1 MENGEL
7 AALKAVNFDWTLS
20 LDSIWQTPAF
30 HNPNLHQYEKQILL
44 NELANLKGQTHEPH
58 LKPLGRVIA
67 GSPGSGKTAILA
79 ELRQHAASLPAFF
92 ILVNMTDIRDFGE
105 TVLLGYLESLQREI
119 VDGQSQLDDIVWY
132 LLKLSG
138 GMTTT
143 PVSDVDKV
151 REFMNNVLKI
161 MIKEY
166 PRETLAFS
174 NVVRAVILLGE
185 GDFEMREVGYT
196 WLQGLEVDVADQ
208 QRFGLRRNP
217 ASPAD
222 IIQGLSWL
230 MGLVKPTLLAFDQV
244 DNIVSNHMHLLDVP
258 DEKSVEPHY
267 EASRRLSLNIIED
280 LAGGLMALWDKL
292 SRTLMLAVCTDTSWD
307 ILEQRAFRST
317 TDRFHSPLLLKRLPN
332 SALAEDI
339 VERRLAAA
347 WQAHNITPPYPS
359 WPFASSFFT
368 RHGDWFPRDL
378 LKACDKHRNSCCEKG
393 QVLEI
398 FQPEIDPSS
407 KSPPENLHLEPIDNR
422 FRDLLNI
429 DTGNTFDDKQ
439 LGDIIRLVCRGLR
452 DELILPENIDAIVD
466 QDFNYRSKSPV
477 LHARLRLIYRQEGD
491 REDHYAIRALQ
502 KAHHTAFQSRLKA
515 AVTASGIDR
524 HLAFRHLLLL
534 RTTPLPTGKVT
545 EQKITA
551 FKQDGGVL
559 HWPDTNELKTLV
571 AVAQLVSEAPSDLA
585 SWLRIRR
592 PLSGLPLF
600 QQTGLRPFLPLPSET
615 NTDEYLKGT
624 AAPVS
629 IDPSPVKTKPEQ
641 LTLPEKPPLTPPPD
655 PNPPLNKSELPLGHR
670 LLGHQPSTA
679 QPLVTLPLHLLRR
692 HTVILAGAGSGK
704 TVLVRRLVEEAAL
717 RGIPSLVIDTA
728 NDLSRLG
735 KPWPEAPEGWLATDA
750 HLARH
755 YFEQTETLIWTPGI
769 QRGNP
774 LYLDPLPNLAAVADD
789 ADMLQQVVSSAHS
802 NLAHLV
808 APGNSAKARSRQG
821 VLAAAL
827 MYFAQQGL
835 QGLETFIDLLA
846 DLPLEAGGG
855 ISQAAKLADDMAN
868 QLKSE
873 KLTNVLWQ
881 QAGVRL
887 DPAVLLGLNQPAV
900 TRISVINLAGI
911 PQLEHQQQFM
921 AQLGTLLFVWLK
933 KHPAS
938 DARPLQ
944 GLLIIDEAKDF
955 VPAGSST
962 PCKEALLR
970 LAAQARKYGMGLI
983 FASQAPKSIDHN
995 VVANCT
1001 TQFYGR
1007 TNSPA
1012 AIETVKN
1019 LLQEKGG
1026 SGHDVATL
1034 NAGQFY
1040 VHSEGFT
1047 APLKIKTPLCLS
1059 WHSASPPQES
1069 EVHSWAAAVRAN
1081 L

>member
-44 NELANLKGQTHEPH
+44 NELTKLKEPSHEPYA
-58 LKPLGRVIA
+58 KPLGRVIA

-92 ILVNMTDIRDFGE
+92 VLVNMTDIRDFWE
-105 TVLLGYLESLQREI
+105 TVLLGYLESLQREM

-138 GMTTT
+138 GLTTKA
-143 PVSDVDKV
+143 VSDVDNV
-151 REFMNNVLKI
+151 RELMNNVLKI
-161 MIKEY
+161 MLKEY
-166 PRETLAFS
+166 PRETLDFS

-185 GDFEMREVGYT
+185 DDFELREVGYT
-196 WLQGLEVDVADQ
+196 WLQGLEVDAADQ

-217 ASPAD
+217 APPAY

-258 DEKSVEPHY
+258 NEESAEPRY
-267 EASRRLSLNIIED
+267 EASRRLSLNIIEG
-280 LAGGLMALWDKL
+280 LAGGLMALWDNL

-307 ILEQRAFRST
+307 ILEKNAFGST

-339 VERRLAAA
+339 VARRLAAA

-378 LKACDKHRNSCCEKG
+378 LKACDKHRNSCCQKG

-422 FRDLLNI
+422 LRGLLNI

-466 QDFNYRSKSPV
+466 QDFNYHKSPV

-502 KAHHTAFQSRLKA
+502 KTHHTAFQSRLKA

-524 HLAFRHLLLL
+524 HLPFRHLLLL
-534 RTTPLPTGKVT
+534 RTTPLPTGMVT

-551 FKQDGGVL
+551 FKQDGGIL
-559 HWPDTNELKTLV
+559 HWPDATELKILV

-585 SWLRIRR
+585 AWLRIRR

-600 QQTGLRPFLPLPSET
+600 QQTGLRPFLPLLSET
-615 NTDEYLKGT
+615 NTDEDLKGR

-641 LTLPEKPPLTPPPD
+641 LTLPETPPLTPSLGPD
-655 PNPPLNKSELPLGHR
+655 APLNKSELPLGHR
-670 LLGHQPSTA
+670 LVGHQPSTS

-750 HLARH
+750 QLARH

-873 KLTNVLWQ
+873 RLTNVLWQ

-1026 SGHDVATL
+1026 RGHDVATL
-1034 NAGQFY
+1034 SAGQFY
-1040 VHSEGFT
+1040 VHSEGFA